1 MSQYVKALLDIQQNP
16 SGSTVTV
23 SNHPT
28 SIEVSNHPT
37 TVEVSNHPTSI
48 EVSNHPT
55 SIEVSNFPVGSSS
68 VEVSNFPAS
77 QVVSGSVSVSN
88 HPTTTEVSN
97 FPASQVVSG
106 SVSVSN
112 HPTTTEV
119 SNFPASQV
127 VSGSVSVSNHPTTTE
142 VSNFPTSTE
151 VSNFPASQVV
161 SGSVS
166 VSNHPTTTEVSNF
179 PASQVVSGSVS
190 VSNQISGFSTETTL
204 SSLDGKIS
212 TGSGLVPFGT
222 HIQQVLIYGLDTA
235 GAKHPLD
242 VDDNGNLKI
251 IQQDKEIQRATTTI
265 TTDFGGGDLLNSLN
279 DGKETMYWD
288 SQNYDK
294 FQAVISNTN
303 GAFMSLRVQASTTTD
318 NADFVDIDE
327 AFELGVGDDH
337 LFRWTANDA
346 FQRYYRFKNS
356 TGSPI
361 TFDSIQVHF
370 LK

>member
-1 MSQYVKALLDIQQNP
+1 MSQYVKELLQLANSDEGSSVHISNFPATQVV
-16 SGSTVTV
+16 SGSV
-23 SNHPT
+23 S
-28 SIEVSNHPT
+28 
-37 TVEVSNHPTSI
+37 
-48 EVSNHPT
+48 VSNHPT
-55 SIEVSNFPVGSSS
+55 SIEVSNFPVGGSS
-68 VEVSNFPAS
+68 VEVTNFPAT
-77 QVVSGSVSVSN
+77 QAVTG
-88 HPTTTEVSN
+88 N
-97 FPASQVVSG
+97 FYPVTQ
-106 SVSVSN
+106 
-112 HPTTTEV
+112 P
-119 SNFPASQV
+119 

-190 VSNQISGFSTETTL
+190 VSNQITGFSTETTL

-212 TGSGLVPFGT
+212 TGSGDVASGT
-222 HIQQVLIYGLDTA
+222 HIQQVLTYGLDNA
-235 GAKHPLD
+235 GVKHPLD
-242 VDDNGNLKI
+242 VDHNGHLKI
-251 IQQDKEIQRATTTI
+251 TQQDREIQRATITI
-265 TTDFGGGDLLNSLN
+265 TTDFGGGDLLNSFN
-279 DGKETMYWD
+279 DGKETAYWD

-303 GAFMSLRVQASTTTD
+303 GAFMSLRVQASTTPD
-318 NADFVDIDE
+318 DEDFVDIDE
-327 AFELGVGDDH
+327 AFELGVG
-337 LFRWTANDA
+337 LNYLYRWSANDA

>member
-37 TVEVSNHPTSI
+37 
-48 EVSNHPT
+48 
-55 SIEVSNFPVGSSS
+55 
-68 VEVSNFPAS
+68 
-77 QVVSGSVSVSN
+77 
-88 HPTTTEVSN
+88 
-97 FPASQVVSG
+97 
-106 SVSVSN
+106 
-112 HPTTTEV
+112 
-119 SNFPASQV
+119 
-127 VSGSVSVSNHPTTTE
+127 
-142 VSNFPTSTE
+142 
-151 VSNFPASQVV
+151 
-161 SGSVS
+161 
-166 VSNHPTTTEVSNF
+166 
-179 PASQVVSGSVS
+179 SQVVSGSVS

-212 TGSGLVPFGT
+212 TGSGDVASGT
-222 HIQQVLIYGLDTA
+222 HIQQVLTYGLDSA
-235 GAKHPLD
+235 GVKHPLD
-242 VDDNGNLKI
+242 VDSNGHLKI
-251 IQQDKEIQRATTTI
+251 TQQDKEIQRATTTI
-265 TTDFGGGDLLNSLN
+265 TTDFGGGALSGSFG
-279 DGKETMYWD
+279 DGKETAYWD